1 MKQYVMNQK
10 GISLIELLLVL
21 ALSSMVIMLGV
32 TFQAGMF
39 KAGNRTL
46 NETYLRNES
55 ILIIDLLNKAMEN
68 ADQFSEDSLRD
79 TELKAIYL
87 VDIEKVYDEN
97 KKEFIEQKVTIPI
110 EIKGNTLF
118 INGKQ
123 VSDDRYT
130 LKDTKFFIKENQL
143 VCTISLNNKESKTD
157 SYEIIKIFDL
167 S

>member
-32 TFQAGMF
+32 SFQAGMF

-68 ADQFSEDSLRD
+68 ADQFSEDILRD

-97 KKEFIEQKVTIPI
+97 KKEFFEQKVTIPI
-110 EIKGNTLF
+110 EIKGNALF

>member
-32 TFQAGMF
+32 SFQAGMF

-97 KKEFIEQKVTIPI
+97 KKEFIEQKETIPI
-110 EIKGNTLF
+110 EIKGNALF